1 MLHILRSI
9 VQAVNEAQELATA
22 LNILV
27 SRTKEAL
34 VTECCSVYLANYD
47 AQHFLLMASDGLDSQ
62 AIGKTAIGFSEG
74 LIGLVGQR
82 EEPINLANAHSHPRF
97 KTVQEVKEESLKAF
111 LGTPIIHQRQVLG
124 VLTIQ
129 QSQSRQF
136 SEQEES
142 FLVTLAAQLATVLAH
157 AQVKG
162 QLSQVG
168 ADQTSSSM
176 LTMVGAA
183 GSPGIAIA
191 DAWVEHPVMQLS
203 DVAELPETDAI
214 DAQVELQRWQSA
226 IRLARGDLE
235 RKSVRM
241 SEFLEQ
247 DVLAIFDVYQQ
258 MLDEAS
264 LGGAV
269 AREIE
274 TGMAA
279 EAALYRV
286 ASDYIAQFD
295 AMHDPYLKERGS
307 DVRDVAQRLLYFLQK
322 PTLKPRQWSDQIVL
336 VAEEVTASMLAEV
349 PKQYLK
355 GIVSLKGGTNSH
367 AAILARALG
376 IPAVLG
382 VAELPL
388 NKLGKRNII
397 IDGYSGRIYV
407 SPTES
412 ILDEYQRLLSE
423 EFELNSR
430 FERAR
435 TKRAITLD
443 GTDVKVLINT
453 GLATESEHY
462 GGGADGVGLYR
473 TEIPFML
480 KDNFPSEEFQSQL
493 YGRMLERF
501 KPQPVVMRTLD
512 VGGDKAL
519 PYFSTREENPFL
531 GWRGIR
537 MTLDHPEIFLVQ
549 IRAMLRANQGNS
561 NLKIMFPMITS
572 ITELKEARRLVFQA
586 CSELSDE
593 FGAPVKQP
601 EIGVMIEIPAMLYQ
615 MGSLSG
621 LVDFVSVGSNDLTQY
636 LLAVDRNNTRV
647 AALYDSLHPAVLN
660 ALLHVAKQCQAMSIP
675 FSICGELASDPLGV
689 LLLLGMGYRD
699 LSMNAVNIAKIKWT
713 IRHVRLE
720 SCRQLL
726 MKVMGLNDVQEIR
739 RTLHVEMEQ
748 MGLGKLLR
756 AGH

>member
-9 VQAVNEAQELATA
+9 VQAVNNAQELDAA

-27 SRTKEAL
+27 SQTKQAL
-34 VTECCSVYLANYD
+34 ITECCSVYLANHD

-82 EEPINLANAHSHPRF
+82 EEPINLADAHSHPRF
-97 KTVQEVKEESLKAF
+97 KAVQEVKEESFKAF

-129 QSQSRQF
+129 QSDARQF

-157 AQVKG
+157 AKVKG
-162 QLSQVG
+162 LLSQG
-168 ADQTSSSM
+168 EQNHTQTSMITM
-176 LTMVGAA
+176 LGSA
-183 GSPGIAIA
+183 GSSGIAIA
-191 DAWVEHPVMQLS
+191 NAWVEHPVSSLT
-203 DVAELPETDAI
+203 DVVAPYECDQE
-214 DAQVELQRWQSA
+214 QEHQRWEQA
-226 IRLARGDLE
+226 IALTKTDLE

-247 DVLAIFDVYQQ
+247 DVLAIFDVYHH

-264 LGGAV
+264 LGGGV
-269 AREIE
+269 SREIRS
-274 TGMAA
+274 GSSA
-279 EAALYRV
+279 EAALKRV
-286 ASDYIAQFD
+286 ASDYVAQFEG
-295 AMHDPYLKERGS
+295 MSDPYLRERAS

-322 PTLKPRQWSDQIVL
+322 PVLQHKNWTDPIVL
-336 VAEEVTASMLAEV
+336 VAEEVTATMLAEV
-349 PKQYLK
+349 PKHLLK
-355 GIVSLKGGTNSH
+355 GIISLKGGVNSH

-382 VAELPL
+382 ITALPL
-388 NKLGKRNII
+388 EKLGQRQII
-397 IDGYSGRIYV
+397 LDGYSGRIYV
-407 SPTES
+407 SPSES
-412 ILDEYQRLLSE
+412 ILEEYQRLLSE

-435 TKRAITLD
+435 TKHAVTLD
-443 GTDVKVLINT
+443 GTHIDVQINT

-480 KDNFPSEEFQSQL
+480 KDNFPSEEFQCQL
-493 YGRMLERF
+493 YERMLARF
-501 KPQPVVMRTLD
+501 SPHPVVMRTLD

-519 PYFSTREENPFL
+519 PYFSIREENPFL

-549 IRAMLRANQGNS
+549 LRAMLRANRQMGN
-561 NLKIMFPMITS
+561 LQIMFPMITS
-572 ITELKEARRLVFQA
+572 ITELKEARRLVQQA
-586 CSELSDE
+586 SSELADE
-593 FGAPVKQP
+593 LDAPVPQP
-601 EIGVMIEIPAMLYQ
+601 KIGVMIEVPAMLYQ
-615 MGSLSG
+615 LAGLHG

-636 LLAVDRNNTRV
+636 LLAVDRNNARV
-647 AALYDSLHPAVLN
+647 APLYDSLHPAVLN
-660 ALLHVAKQCQAMSIP
+660 ALLHVAKQCQAMGIP
-675 FSICGELASDPLGV
+675 FSICGELASDPVGV
-689 LLLLGMGYRD
+689 LLLLGMGYRHM
-699 LSMNAVNIAKIKWT
+699 SMNAVNIAKIKWT
-713 IRHVRLE
+713 IRHVNVE
-720 SCRQLL
+720 TCRQLL
-726 MKVMGLNDVQEIR
+726 VKVMGLNDAEAIR
-739 RTLHVEMEQ
+739 QTMHAEMEQ